1 MLRLWSQILGSFKA
15 MFFKEVLVF
24 HRPVYIIDYM
34 NATKNVY
41 LLLICLCSWCLLLF
55 SGLLHKILL
64 FRIFQLEVS
73 LLCRPKLIWLEFSNN
88 LQLPKMPGKFQHDQ
102 FLVDKFGNIM
112 LTYIIFLVFI
122 FIITRFSLIYLPSF
136 PDCMIV

>member
-1 MLRLWSQILGSFKA
+1 MN
-15 MFFKEVLVF
+15 F
-24 HRPVYIIDYM
+24 HRLVYIIDYM

-55 SGLLHKILL
+55 SGLLNIILL
-64 FRIFQLEVS
+64 FWFFQLEVS

-88 LQLPKMPGKFQHDQ
+88 LQLPKMPGKFQHYQ
-102 FLVDKFGNIM
+102 FLVDKLGNIM
-112 LTYIIFLVFI
+112 LAYIIFSVVI

-136 PDCMIV
+136 PDYMVV